1 MYQDEK
7 RNDDIPQ
14 IPDIVVLMTDSPSMS
29 MPHPM
34 FLMGIIG
41 RTIRDRNNNPE
52 NIPKCYYCGQPGH
65 YARKCYNNPNRVTD
79 YRNNKTT
86 PPRQTNKPY
95 TPQDHNSSRSQ
106 EDTNLVCSNP
116 ILGSEQSVASNVIA
130 RQVLRSD
137 GVYVEGHIQG
147 SEVNFTVDTGAV
159 RTVLSVYAFNKIPH
173 VNRPILEK
181 SNTLACA
188 DGKPLKELGK
198 AIFEIKLGNLCFD
211 TEMIVANIEDEAL
224 LGLDVLM
231 KSQWGPADI
240 KLTEGII
247 LLGGHAI
254 HCTQIGQTNKFIRK
268 IYGEAYYEIPPR
280 SENFVDVFI
289 DRLDDDSP
297 ETVQDCIL
305 QPTEKFSER
314 FPLVMAPCLV
324 NSNSSQANI
333 SQDVTSVQEEYSR
346 YPSQVVTSGAR
357 YTEEKMYD
365 RTVVPVYQ
373 FWSTEPYDPRNCLIR
388 LPLIPEEKFGVQE
401 SVSCYFNAARQ
412 Y

>member
-1 MYQDEK
+1 
-7 RNDDIPQ
+7 
-14 IPDIVVLMTDSPSMS
+14 MS
-29 MPHPM
+29 QGE
-34 FLMGIIG
+34 FKSDGIYIKLERVNPADQKLALKFNENGHKLDNIG
-41 RTIRDRNNNPE
+41 VQEPTSSITFSNSKEE
-52 NIPKCYYCGQPGH
+52 NILRIVIVK
-65 YARKCYNNPNRVTD
+65 RKIVAIVIVKRETSS
-79 YRNNKTT
+79 
-86 PPRQTNKPY
+86 
-95 TPQDHNSSRSQ
+95 NSNSKEETR
-106 EDTNLVCSNP
+106 
-116 ILGSEQSVASNVIA
+116 SEQSVASNVIA

-198 AIFEIKLGNLCFD
+198 AIFEIKLGNLCFN

-247 LLGGHAI
+247 LLGGHAV

-333 SQDVTSVQEEYSR
+333 SQDVTCN
-346 YPSQVVTSGAR
+346 TS
-357 YTEEKMYD
+357 TC
-365 RTVVPVYQ
+365 
-373 FWSTEPYDPRNCLIR
+373 SI
-388 LPLIPEEKFGVQE
+388 
-401 SVSCYFNAARQ
+401 
-412 Y
+412 

>member
-1 MYQDEK
+1 MDFADMRTYLFCGKGGNVTETPCPLPELILRLKLVLITSLGIGNNLDFEPPTSLRFMKVLTKVAQTV
-7 RNDDIPQ
+7 PQ
-14 IPDIVVLMTDSPSMS
+14 FRFNSNSKEETSSNS
-29 MPHPM
+29 NSKEETSSNSNSKEETSSNSNSKEETSSNSNSKEE
-34 FLMGIIG
+34 
-41 RTIRDRNNNPE
+41 TISNNNSKKE
-52 NIPKCYYCGQPGH
+52 
-65 YARKCYNNPNRVTD
+65 
-79 YRNNKTT
+79 
-86 PPRQTNKPY
+86 
-95 TPQDHNSSRSQ
+95 NSSNSNISSVTL

-116 ILGSEQSVASNVIA
+116 ILGSEQSVASTGIA

-240 KLTEGII
+240 KITDGII
-247 LLGGHAI
+247 LLGGHAV

-268 IYGEAYYEIPPR
+268 KNLWG
-280 SENFVDVFI
+280 S
-289 DRLDDDSP
+289 L
-297 ETVQDCIL
+297 L
-305 QPTEKFSER
+305 
-314 FPLVMAPCLV
+314 
-324 NSNSSQANI
+324 
-333 SQDVTSVQEEYSR
+333 
-346 YPSQVVTSGAR
+346 
-357 YTEEKMYD
+357 
-365 RTVVPVYQ
+365 
-373 FWSTEPYDPRNCLIR
+373 
-388 LPLIPEEKFGVQE
+388 
-401 SVSCYFNAARQ
+401 
-412 Y
+412 

>member
-1 MYQDEK
+1 M
-7 RNDDIPQ
+7 
-14 IPDIVVLMTDSPSMS
+14 L
-29 MPHPM
+29 
-34 FLMGIIG
+34 
-41 RTIRDRNNNPE
+41 
-52 NIPKCYYCGQPGH
+52 
-65 YARKCYNNPNRVTD
+65 
-79 YRNNKTT
+79 
-86 PPRQTNKPY
+86 
-95 TPQDHNSSRSQ
+95 
-106 EDTNLVCSNP
+106 
-116 ILGSEQSVASNVIA
+116 
-130 RQVLRSD
+130 SD

-159 RTVLSVYAFNKIPH
+159 RTVLSVYAFNTIPH

-240 KLTEGII
+240 KLKDGII
-247 LLGGHAI
+247 LLSGHAV

-280 SENFVDVFI
+280 SENFVNVFI

-297 ETVQDCIL
+297 ETVMTVQNCIL

-324 NSNSSQANI
+324 NSNSSHANI
-333 SQDVTSVQEEYSR
+333 SQDVICNTSTCSIMNPNDYKKTLYQDTVIGSAEVVEHEPKMLLKCEDTLDVNNQIAMRRLQFHDSNLESGKGISKEEIGR
-346 YPSQVVTSGAR
+346 HLT
-357 YTEEKMYD
+357 TKEKD
-365 RTVVPVYQ
+365 LTP
-373 FWSTEPYDPRNCLIR
+373 EPPPAIHCVNVATMFQLHKRNR
-388 LPLIPEEKFGVQE
+388 RSPW
-401 SVSCYFNAARQ
+401 
-412 Y
+412 